1 MKRVRWAAW
10 LNVVLWGALGG
21 VVTYYRV
28 TLEPI
33 FASFGGDLPLST
45 RVFLFI
51 GPLYSFVFA
60 AALLGGLRLLFTAAP
75 ETVDPLQRKR
85 LWLGVGGAL
94 LAALLT
100 LHALFAPMFM
110 GSLAGS

>member
-1 MKRVRWAAW
+1 MKRGRWAAW
-10 LNVVLWGALGG
+10 LNVLLWGALGG
-21 VVTYYRV
+21 VITYYRV

-33 FASFGGDLPLST
+33 FASFGSELPFST

-51 GPLYSFVFA
+51 GPLYSFIFA
-60 AALLGGLRLLFTAAP
+60 AALLAGGRLLFTAAP
-75 ETVDPLQRKR
+75 EMLDPLQRKR
-85 LWLGVGGAL
+85 LWLGVGAAL